1 MPTINNAAIVAR
13 DTFSTLAKRQ
23 QQNWAAQE
31 PGVIVVFCI
40 VFLVGCGLI
49 GLWISKLISKRRAK
63 KQAIAAHA

>member
-1 MPTINNAAIVAR
+1 MPAINNAAIVAR
-13 DTFSTLAKRQ
+13 DTFGALAKRE
-23 QQNWAAQE
+23 QNWAAQE

-49 GLWISKLISKRRAK
+49 GLWISKLIAKRRAK

>member
-1 MPTINNAAIVAR
+1 MPAINNAAVVAR
-13 DTFSTLAKRQ
+13 DTFSTLAKR

>member
-1 MPTINNAAIVAR
+1 MPALNSAAIVAR
-13 DTFSTLAKRQ
+13 DTFSTLAKRE
-23 QQNWAAQE
+23 QNWAAQE

-49 GLWISKLISKRRAK
+49 GLWISKLIAKRRAK